1 MAFPVAGTHCR
12 KACSSTLSALLLA
25 QLALH
30 LYLLSP
36 APSPGNVLLTA
47 SDKDTRGFTAKVVD
61 FGLSRVCSGDYLR
74 TRTLGCAEYM

>member
-1 MAFPVAGTHCR
+1 MLLGPRRPALAQLHGWG
-12 KACSSTLSALLLA
+12 AALLLPCYHPA
-25 QLALH
+25 CNLAAMP
-30 LYLLSP
+30 LLP
-36 APSPGNVLLTA
+36 PGNVLLTA

>member
-1 MAFPVAGTHCR
+1 MT
-12 KACSSTLSALLLA
+12 ALLLA
-25 QLALH
+25 GFALH
-30 LYLLSP
+30 LHFLSP

>member
-1 MAFPVAGTHCR
+1 M
-12 KACSSTLSALLLA
+12 
-25 QLALH
+25 
-30 LYLLSP
+30 
-36 APSPGNVLLTA
+36 LLTA